1 VGVTVVAE
9 RGPYG
14 RIVNNFLHDMAT
26 GTWAAS
32 VLVIAVL
39 DPRAA
44 AASAEASAAL
54 LEAMRAVLWLL
65 LAALAVIAVTGGIRL
80 AYWRREAAPDEVAAK
95 RKALLVKHAAFLLV
109 YGAGTAWAWSAVAG

>member
-1 VGVTVVAE
+1 MTVVAE

-95 RKALLVKHAAFLLV
+95 RKALLVKHAAFL

>member
-1 VGVTVVAE
+1 MTDVAAG
-9 RGPYG
+9 GPYG

-26 GTWAAS
+26 GTWAAC

-44 AASAEASAAL
+44 AAPAEAAAAL
-54 LEAMRAVLWLL
+54 SEAMRLVLWLL
-65 LAALAVIAVTGGIRL
+65 LGALAVIAATGGIRL

-95 RKALLVKHAAFLLV
+95 RKALLVKHVAFLLA
-109 YGAGTAWAWSAVAG
+109 YGAGTAWALIAVAG